1 MESVKVEQI
10 EWLLY
15 PFIPFGKV
23 TIIQGDPG
31 EGKTTMVLQ
40 IIAKLTRG
48 EPILLNKKSQK
59 EAQQD
64 SEENLKQ
71 KVLSQDNPIQ
81 PVNVIYQT
89 AEDGLGDTIKP
100 RLLAAGADCS
110 RVLVIDDR
118 EQPLTMLDVRLE
130 EAIMQTKAR
139 MVVLDPIQ
147 GFLGTDVDM
156 HRANEIRPLMKG
168 MAVLAEKYHCAI
180 ILIGHMNKNSNGKSS
195 YRGLGSIDFQ
205 AAARSVLIVGRLK
218 DEPETRVMCHVKS
231 SLAPEGKSV
240 AFRLDKET
248 GFQWIGEYDISA
260 DDLLSGDARGQKSRI
275 AKEFLLD
282 ILADGGMAQKKIE
295 EEASK
300 QGIKKKT
307 LRNAKQE
314 LEIDSVKRGNQ
325 WFWILSE

>member
-1 MESVKVEQI
+1 MKEIELRTIENKQTELKRLVPELKLINMETVEVEQI

-48 EPILLNKKSQK
+48 EPILLKQQSQK
-59 EAQQD
+59 EAQKD
-64 SEENLKQ
+64 SKENLKQ

-110 RVLVIDDR
+110 RVQVIDDR

-147 GFLGTDVDM
+147 GFLGK
-156 HRANEIRPLMKG
+156 EI
-168 MAVLAEKYHCAI
+168 V
-180 ILIGHMNKNSNGKSS
+180 
-195 YRGLGSIDFQ
+195 YR
-205 AAARSVLIVGRLK
+205 
-218 DEPETRVMCHVKS
+218 
-231 SLAPEGKSV
+231 
-240 AFRLDKET
+240 
-248 GFQWIGEYDISA
+248 
-260 DDLLSGDARGQKSRI
+260 
-275 AKEFLLD
+275 
-282 ILADGGMAQKKIE
+282 
-295 EEASK
+295 
-300 QGIKKKT
+300 
-307 LRNAKQE
+307 
-314 LEIDSVKRGNQ
+314 
-325 WFWILSE
+325 